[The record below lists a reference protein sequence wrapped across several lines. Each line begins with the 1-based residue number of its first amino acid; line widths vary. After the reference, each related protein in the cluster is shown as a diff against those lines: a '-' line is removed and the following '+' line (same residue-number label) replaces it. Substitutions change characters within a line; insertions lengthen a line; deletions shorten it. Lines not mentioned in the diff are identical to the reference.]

1 MSRIGRTPI
10 QLPSNVKIDVSGTQV
25 TVEGPNGKMTER
37 VNPMVEISVEDSICR
52 VKRKNDSKKAKS
64 YHGLY
69 RQLIHNMVTGV
80 TSGFSK
86 TLLINGVGYR
96 AELQGDRLLLN
107 LGYSNPIEYV
117 VPEGIT
123 METDGPTKLTIK
135 GISKERVGQVASE
148 IRSIRPPEPYKA
160 KGVRYEDERII
171 RKVGKAG
178 IK

>member
-10 QLPSNVKIDVSGTQV
+10 KVPENVKVNVSGNQV
-25 TVEGPNGKMTER
+25 AVEGPNGKMTEQ
-37 VNPMVEISVEDSICR
+37 VNPMVEIAVEDSVCR
-52 VKRKNDSKKAKS
+52 VTRKNESKKAKS

-69 RQLIHNMVTGV
+69 RQLVQNMITGV

-96 AELQGDRLLLN
+96 AELQADRLHLN
-107 LGYSNPIEYV
+107 LGFSNPIEYV
-117 VPEGIT
+117 VPDGIT
-123 METDGPTKLTIK
+123 METDGPTKLTVK
-135 GISKERVGQVASE
+135 GMSKERVGQVASE

-160 KGVRYEDERII
+160 KGIRYENERVV
-171 RKVGKAG
+171 RKVGKSG

>member
-10 QLPSNVKIDVSGTQV
+10 TVPDNVKINVSGKEV
-25 TVEGPNGKMTER
+25 TVEGPNGSMSETM
-37 VNPMVEISVEDSICR
+37 NPMVQVSVEDGICR
-52 VKRKNDSKKAKS
+52 VTRNNETKKAKS

-69 RQLIHNMVTGV
+69 RQLIQNMITGV

-96 AELQGDRLLLN
+96 AEVQNDRVVLN
-107 LGYSNPIEYV
+107 LGFSQPVEYII
-117 VPEGIT
+117 PEGIK
-123 METDGPTKLTIK
+123 MVTDGPTKLTVS
-135 GISKERVGQVASE
+135 GMSKERVGQVASE